1 MPTSTFYYS
10 NGSSTT
16 SSDTI
21 INSSSYSNDRTI
33 VTANLGDG
41 VLGISNS
48 AFFNCS
54 LLTSVS
60 IPNSVSSIGT
70 AAFRF
75 CTSLPTIIIP
85 SSIQGL
91 AREIFSDCT
100 SLNSITIPDSV
111 TAIGY
116 SAFYRCLSLQNFTI
130 SNYVTY
136 IDEGA
141 FSTCGLTTINVPD
154 NVTNLGAA
162 AFYNCASLT
171 SVIIGN
177 GVFAING
184 DTFNDCRNLTNIT
197 IGSNVQSISA
207 TRVFQNCD
215 KLASIVVSPSNL
227 YFSNDSS
234 GVLFN
239 KNKTFIVRYPFGRV
253 GPYTIP
259 DSVTT
264 LEERGVAG
272 AYGAFRFCTGLTSL
286 IIHNG
291 ISAIPS
297 NTFASCR
304 NIKNITIGNNVQS
317 IGTTA
322 FFNCQQLT
330 SITIPSSV
338 TSILGGLNFSQCYKL
353 NIVKFDG
360 NLPTINSDPFNQNAP
375 DLKIYRENL
384 AIGWTSTLYEK
395 PVFISSSNIIKSGGS
410 GKLTTKK
417 RYLYIAT
424 GIGLSPNINGLRFY
438 LSGIN
443 ALGHLSFRDETNT
456 YELYYTPFGSQF
468 AIRPLPFSIATP
480 PSTGW
485 TKGSSS
491 NPTDPPTGNYTQSAG
506 GYAGVVTISEYFR

>member
-41 VLGISNS
+41 VLQISNS

-60 IPNSVSSIGT
+60 IPNSVYSIGT

-111 TAIGY
+111 TTIGY

-154 NVTNLGAA
+154 SVTNLGDS

-177 GVFAING
+177 GVLAING
-184 DTFNDCRNLTNIT
+184 DTFNACRNLTNIT
-197 IGSNVQSISA
+197 IGSNVQTISN

-272 AYGAFRFCTGLTSL
+272 GNGAFRFCTGLTSL

-291 ISAIPS
+291 ISAIPN

-322 FFNCQQLT
+322 FFNCQELT

-338 TSILGGLNFSQCYKL
+338 TRLGDLIFANCYKL

-360 NLPTINSDPFNQNAP
+360 NLPMIPTDLFNQNAP

-384 AIGWTSTLYEK
+384 AIGWTSTLYGK
-395 PVFISSSNIIKSGGS
+395 PVFISSSNIIKSGGT

-424 GIGLSPNINGLRFY
+424 GTGLSPNINGFRFYDSGLTQSGQPIYYDETKTYQLRFAGTNW
-438 LSGIN
+438 LISRIQSFDGFWARISRTSP
-443 ALGHLSFRDETNT
+443 LGEYSVVEGFVGT
-456 YELYYTPFGSQF
+456 
-468 AIRPLPFSIATP
+468 
-480 PSTGW
+480 
-485 TKGSSS
+485 
-491 NPTDPPTGNYTQSAG
+491 
-506 GYAGVVTISEYFR
+506 VTISAI